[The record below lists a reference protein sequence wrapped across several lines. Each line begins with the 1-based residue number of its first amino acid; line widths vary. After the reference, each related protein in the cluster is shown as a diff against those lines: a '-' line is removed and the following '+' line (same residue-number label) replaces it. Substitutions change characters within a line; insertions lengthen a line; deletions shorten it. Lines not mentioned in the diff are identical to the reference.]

1 MAQGTYIGQAQ
12 INMQVV
18 NVNDDYHKGDIVVFK
33 SDINSQRYLVEGFNG
48 DRVILRPLDKNTWSP
63 RREWFVKEEA

>member
-18 NVNDDYHKGDIVVFK
+18 NVNDDYRKGDIVVWK
-33 SDINSQRYLVEGFNG
+33 SNINSERYLVEGFDG
-48 DRVILRPLDKNTWSP
+48 DKVILRPLNKYTWSP
-63 RREWFVKEEA
+63 MQDWFVKE